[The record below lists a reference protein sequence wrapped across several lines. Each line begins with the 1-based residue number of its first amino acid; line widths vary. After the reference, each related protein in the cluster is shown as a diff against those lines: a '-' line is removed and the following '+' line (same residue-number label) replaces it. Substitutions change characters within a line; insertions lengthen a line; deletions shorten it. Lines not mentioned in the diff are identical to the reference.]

1 MSRHYGRSGPNLQAR
16 TGKNR
21 RRLITPVRAGT
32 CGRMPKRSTT
42 SKQTDGREPIDG
54 DLDLEMGNRIRDLYE
69 ARGWSQQEL
78 AWRANVSITKVN
90 RIITGAQGM
99 SAQILLRLARAFDV
113 SADYLLGLTQDKR
126 PRS

>member
-1 MSRHYGRSGPNLQAR
+1 
-16 TGKNR
+16 
-21 RRLITPVRAGT
+21 
-32 CGRMPKRSTT
+32 MPKRSTT

-90 RIITGAQGM
+90 RIVTGAQGM

>member
-1 MSRHYGRSGPNLQAR
+1 
-16 TGKNR
+16 
-21 RRLITPVRAGT
+21 
-32 CGRMPKRSTT
+32 MPKRTT
-42 SKQTDGREPIDG
+42 TAKADDGREPIDS
-54 DLDLEMGNRIRDLYE
+54 DLAEAMGKRIRDLYE
-69 ARGWSQQEL
+69 GRGWSQQEL
-78 AWRANVSITKVN
+78 AWRANLSVTKVN